1 VVASP
6 GHTPGHVAFLDRRDG
21 ALIAGDVFTA
31 YGSLAVTSYLYPRFP
46 LAAMG
51 TWDRKMDV
59 ESARLLRKL
68 DPTVLVV
75 GHGPVTRNPGGAMDK
90 AIARAESR

>member
-1 VVASP
+1 
-6 GHTPGHVAFLDRRDG
+6 
-21 ALIAGDVFTA
+21 
-31 YGSLAVTSYLYPRFP
+31 
-46 LAAMG
+46 
-51 TWDRKMDV
+51 MDV